1 MIYPVHTVDEAYSA
15 CHPDI
20 PLQPGDKRF
29 VDLTKARGIRSNVAQ
44 KIAKMIKHTEIGR
57 FHHQLVSGHRG
68 CGKSTELLQLQEQ
81 LIKDGFF
88 VVYFDVEEMLD
99 LADIKYQDVLIAITR
114 AIEEKLR
121 KAGLEI
127 NASLRENLDQWF
139 AERILVN
146 EREVKGE
153 VSLKTEFGLD
163 SKLPL
168 LARAVALVTSQL
180 KASSGRKEE
189 IRLRLHN
196 ELVAFIE
203 RLNTLIDH
211 ARSLVQDGGNRDL
224 VVIVD
229 GLEKM
234 HYREEDGTSNQS
246 VLFIRHADQL
256 KMPKCHI
263 IYTMPIFL
271 AFKANLAHAYA
282 DALITLPMVNQ
293 HIEEGRNA
301 LRQLITSRVAVA
313 DVFINPASVDRLIE
327 MCGGSVRDLLRLVRL
342 SADNFPDKISEED
355 VEDAIQRMA
364 KEFDRI
370 LRDTDLPTLGAISRT
385 QQLSGDKEKEENLLN
400 LRLVHEYENGERW
413 ADIHPMVRNLRRM
426 REFLAKPDAS
436 K

>member
-1 MIYPVHTVDEAYSA
+1 MDEAYSA

-44 KIAKMIKHTEIGR
+44 KIAKMIKHTEAGR
-57 FHHQLVSGHRG
+57 YHHQLVSGHRG

-81 LIKDGFF
+81 LTKDGFF

-99 LADIKYQDVLIAITR
+99 LADIKYQDVLVAITR

-121 KAGLEI
+121 NSGLEI
-127 NASLRENLDQWF
+127 NASLRENLNQWF

-153 VSLKTEFGLD
+153 VSLKTEFGID

-168 LARAVALVTSQL
+168 LARAMALVTSQL

-203 RLNTLIDH
+203 RLNTLIGH

-282 DALITLPMVNQ
+282 DALITLPMVN
-293 HIEEGRNA
+293 HRIEEGSSA
-301 LRQLITSRVAVA
+301 LRQVITSRIAVA
-313 DVFINPASVDRLIE
+313 DVFINPASIDRLIE

-364 KEFDRI
+364 KDFDRI
-370 LRDTDLPTLGAISRT
+370 LRDTDLPTLAAISKT

-413 ADIHPMVRNLRRM
+413 ADIHPMVRSLRRM
-426 REFLAKPDAS
+426 REFLANAEATK
-436 K
+436 

>member
-1 MIYPVHTVDEAYSA
+1 M
-15 CHPDI
+15 
-20 PLQPGDKRF
+20 
-29 VDLTKARGIRSNVAQ
+29 
-44 KIAKMIKHTEIGR
+44 
-57 FHHQLVSGHRG
+57 
-68 CGKSTELLQLQEQ
+68 
-81 LIKDGFF
+81 
-88 VVYFDVEEMLD
+88 
-99 LADIKYQDVLIAITR
+99 
-114 AIEEKLR
+114 
-121 KAGLEI
+121 
-127 NASLRENLDQWF
+127 
-139 AERILVN
+139 VN